1 MHINL
6 KFMFLKYLF
15 TIYLKG
21 RVTERRGERERD
33 REKDRER
40 GIFYLLAIAGFP
52 YGWQGLSTWA
62 MCHSL
67 AGAPADGRS
76 RSRAAAP
83 VWDVNSPSEGLTR

>member
-6 KFMFLKYLF
+6 KPMFLKYLF

-52 YGWQGLSTWA
+52 YGWQGLSAWA
-62 MCHSL
+62 IAADSRVHQQA
-67 AGAPADGRS
+67 AGPEAEQLLRCG
-76 RSRAAAP
+76 
-83 VWDVNSPSEGLTR
+83 T